1 MANKSPTSSRRARTS
16 QSGERAHKK
25 PWTIMVYM
33 AAAKDGETEKA
44 AIEDI
49 KDEME
54 KADTSQVNVIVQLHR
69 PWPKAPQ
76 LFRVA
81 NGGSHQIDP
90 DNQTRRVLE
99 SSDADMS
106 TGSPAPLKAFLNWV
120 KSDPAS
126 QADHYLL
133 VLWGHTYGLGFGR
146 DHDDELT
153 LVELKE
159 ALAEFG
165 QPGLD
170 ILGANTCAMSYAE
183 AAFELRA
190 SAKYL
195 VASQLSMP
203 FAGWPYKEVLNV
215 IAAQPQI
222 TPADLGSAIAVE
234 FLKSFQRDVAMTV
247 LDLRKANL
255 LLAPVKA
262 FAAELHRMIADGPT
276 RERVVGAFLDTAHG
290 DARPLIDLVDLCRN
304 IKEIGDAG
312 ARSAADQLLDVLS
325 EDSGFIVKHAADES
339 LEGLHGVGIFAP
351 GVTGAADLERL
362 DLSEKSYNELELVKE
377 KGNVWSRLA
386 FTELFKVLEER
397 QKSVAAFVRRAGATT
412 RDDRTGL
419 TQLVMS
425 LDRAFIKVE
434 LALANTKEAVDS
446 ALAKKPVSKIG
457 GETLAPERF
466 GPPFLRLIGLVPE
479 SAQPAAD
486 IAAQG
491 TSREPRRPG
500 TLPASSIAG
509 SLAALEGALGSAER
523 TVKRVLT
530 HPRLGLGGD
539 NPDVKP
545 GVLGADNPDVKP
557 GVLGADN
564 PDVKPGVL
572 GADNP
577 DVKPG
582 VLGLV
587 PWLAVPGSG
596 RSAAGPT
603 TLVDMYREVAWSLR
617 MVEESVGKLE
627 SVLRTVLFTSNVHP
641 TDSEF
646 ATQVRIQIRQVL
658 REVKDVI
665 ENAKH
670 TTRGVVVDPA
680 EGLGPG
686 VVSGRFG
693 AGRQQLALAGGLS
706 SKYLRLL

>member
-1 MANKSPTSSRRARTS
+1 MAKKRRTTSGPA
-16 QSGERAHKK
+16 QKK

-33 AAAKDGETEKA
+33 AAAKDGETERA

-54 KADTSQVNVIVQLHR
+54 KADTSKINVVVQLHR
-69 PWPKAPQ
+69 RWPKFPQ
-76 LFRVA
+76 LFRVSKD
-81 NGGSHQIDP
+81 GSQQIVP
-90 DNQTRRVLE
+90 DEEMRAVLE
-99 SSDADMS
+99 APDADMS
-106 TGSPAPLKAFLNWV
+106 TGSAAPLKAFLKWV

-126 QADHYLL
+126 YADHYLL

-146 DHDDELT
+146 DHGDPLT
-153 LVELKE
+153 LEELKE
-159 ALAEFG
+159 ALAEFKK
-165 QPGLD
+165 PGLD

-183 AAFELRA
+183 AAFELRS

-215 IAAQPQI
+215 IAANSKI
-222 TPADLGSAIAVE
+222 SPAELGAAIAVE
-234 FLKSFQRDVAMTV
+234 FLKSFERDVSMTV
-247 LDLRKANL
+247 LGLGKAD
-255 LLAPVKA
+255 LLAPPVKTL
-262 FAAELHRMIADGPT
+262 AAELKRMIADGPT
-276 RERVVGAFLDTAHG
+276 RDRVVGAFQDTAHG

-304 IKEIGDAG
+304 IKEIGDYRAG
-312 ARSAADQLLDVLS
+312 DAADKLLKVLN
-325 EDSGFIVKHAADES
+325 DSGFVVKHAADES

-351 GVTGAADLERL
+351 GVTGAADLARL
-362 DLSEKSYNELELVKE
+362 DLSKKSYNKLELVKE

-386 FTELFKVLEER
+386 FTNLFKVLEER
-397 QKSVAAFVRRAGATT
+397 QKSVAEFVRSAGATT

-434 LALANTKEAVDS
+434 LALADTKKAVES
-446 ALAKKPVSKIG
+446 ALDTKPGARVDR
-457 GETLAPERF
+457 ETAAPGRF
-466 GPPFLRLIGLVPE
+466 GPPFLRLIGLMPE
-479 SAQPAAD
+479 SAPPAVE
-486 IAAQG
+486 I
-491 TSREPRRPG
+491 TSPHTSGVSPRMG
-500 TLPASSIAG
+500 ILPTNSIAR
-509 SLAALEGALGSAER
+509 SLAALEGALGNAER

-530 HPRLGLGGD
+530 NPRLGLGDNPDVKPGVLGGD

-545 GVLGADNPDVKP
+545 GVLGAN
-557 GVLGADN
+557 N

-582 VLGLV
+582 VLGLA
-587 PWLAVPGSG
+587 PWLAAPGTT
-596 RSAAGPT
+596 RSAGGPT

-627 SVLRTVLFTSNVHP
+627 SVLRTALFTNQVDR
-641 TDSEF
+641 TDADFVS
-646 ATQVRIQIRQVL
+646 QVEVEIRQAL

-680 EGLGPG
+680 EGLGP
-686 VVSGRFG
+686 SLLPGRFG

>member
-1 MANKSPTSSRRARTS
+1 MAKKSPTSSRRARTS
-16 QSGERAHKK
+16 QSGGRAHNK

-33 AAAKDGETEKA
+33 AAAKDAETEKA

-81 NGGSHQIDP
+81 NGGSHQIVP
-90 DNQTRRVLE
+90 DNQTRSVLE
-99 SSDADMS
+99 APDADMS

-165 QPGLD
+165 EPGLD

-203 FAGWPYKEVLNV
+203 FAGWPYKEVVNV

-222 TPADLGSAIAVE
+222 TPAKLGSAIAVE

-247 LDLRKANL
+247 LDLGKANL
-255 LLAPVKA
+255 LLSPVKV

-312 ARSAADQLLDVLS
+312 ARSAADRLLQVLS
-325 EDSGFIVKHAADES
+325 DDSGFIVKHAADES

-377 KGNVWSRLA
+377 KDNVWSRLA

-397 QKSVAAFVRRAGATT
+397 QKSVAAFVRSAGATT

-434 LALANTKEAVDS
+434 LALANTKKAVDS
-446 ALAKKPVSKIG
+446 ALDKKPGSKIG

-479 SAQPAAD
+479 SAQPAVD
-486 IAAQG
+486 IAAQRTG
-491 TSREPRRPG
+491 RKPPRR
-500 TLPASSIAG
+500 LPANSIAG

-530 HPRLGLGGD
+530 HPRLGLGD

-545 GVLGADNPDVKP
+545 GVLGGDNPDVKP

-587 PWLAVPGSG
+587 PWLAAPGSR
-596 RSAAGPT
+596 RSGAGPT
-603 TLVDMYREVAWSLR
+603 TLVDMYREVAWALR

-627 SVLRTVLFTSNVHP
+627 SVLRAVLFTSHVHR
-641 TDSEF
+641 TDPEF
-646 ATQVRIQIRQVL
+646 TTQVEIQIRQVF

-686 VVSGRFG
+686 VVSGHFG

>member
-16 QSGERAHKK
+16 QSGGRADKK

-69 PWPKAPQ
+69 PWPKSPQ

-81 NGGSHQIDP
+81 NGGSHQIVP
-90 DNQTRRVLE
+90 DTQTRSVLE
-99 SSDADMS
+99 APDADMS
-106 TGSPAPLKAFLNWV
+106 TGSPTPLKAFLNWV

-126 QADHYLL
+126 HADHYLL

-165 QPGLD
+165 EPGLD

-247 LDLRKANL
+247 LDLGKANL
-255 LLAPVKA
+255 LSAPVKA

-304 IKEIGDAG
+304 IKQIGDAG
-312 ARSAADQLLDVLS
+312 ARRAADKLLRVLS
-325 EDSGFIVKHAADES
+325 KSGFIVKHAADDS

-377 KGNVWSRLA
+377 KDNVWSRLA

-397 QKSVAAFVRRAGATT
+397 QKSVAEFVRSAGATT

-434 LALANTKEAVDS
+434 LALANTKKAVDS
-446 ALAKKPVSKIG
+446 ALAMKPGSKMG

-479 SAQPAAD
+479 SVQPAVD
-486 IAAQG
+486 MAAPR
-491 TSREPRRPG
+491 TSRKPPPLG

-509 SLAALEGALGSAER
+509 SLAALEGALGGAER

-530 HPRLGLGGD
+530 HPRLGLGD

-587 PWLAVPGSG
+587 PWLAVPGSR
-596 RSAAGPT
+596 RSGAGPT
-603 TLVDMYREVAWSLR
+603 TLVDMYREVAYSLR

-627 SVLRTVLFTSNVHP
+627 SVLRTVLFTSHVHR
-641 TDSEF
+641 THSEF
-646 ATQVRIQIRQVL
+646 ATQVEIQIRQVL

-680 EGLGPG
+680 EGLGPS